1 MTDTFARRTRHAV
14 ARAAVLGG
22 TALLGAALLA
32 TWQAPSTTGWNRS
45 AAEGTVWQLTNGA
58 RANNGLRVLQ
68 GHSTLVGLARWR
80 SQDQVQRNYF
90 DHTVAGSG
98 YQVYHWYDTNGLSY
112 RSGGENIGW
121 NNGMSDAD
129 SPVKIHEGF
138 MASPGHR
145 VNILNRDWTH
155 GGIGGFAADNVS
167 FLGKIRSPRFYT
179 ELFMQAAG
187 SAPAAPPP
195 PTTSAPPPPPPS
207 GGGGGG
213 GGSTGTVTRATQP
226 PAAAAAPDPTPKVVS
241 MPAPARPTAS
251 APLDGAAPVQAR
263 QHPWSSHAVRALPLN
278 QAWPRGDATAA
289 DAAGSMRVVAASPT
303 DAGFVQGVLGGV
315 IGFSIN

>member
-1 MTDTFARRTRHAV
+1 MTDHFPRRARHAV
-14 ARAAVLGG
+14 ARAALLGS

-32 TWQAPSTTGWNRS
+32 TWQAPLTTGWNQS
-45 AAEGTVWQLTNGA
+45 GAEGTVWQLTNGA

-112 RSGGENIGW
+112 RYGGENIGW

-145 VNILNRDWTH
+145 ANILNGEWTH
-155 GGIGGFAADNVS
+155 GGIGAYAADNVS
-167 FLGKIRSPRFYT
+167 FLGAIRSPRFYT
-179 ELFMQAAG
+179 ELFMQAL
-187 SAPAAPPP
+187 SSTPAPPP
-195 PTTSAPPPPPPS
+195 PTSTPRPPS
-207 GGGGGG
+207 SGGG
-213 GGSTGTVTRATQP
+213 GGSTGTVSR
-226 PAAAAAPDPTPKVVS
+226 PAAPASPAAAPDPAPKVVS
-241 MPAPARPTAS
+241 MPTPVRPTPS
-251 APLDGAAPVQAR
+251 APFDGAAPVAAR
-263 QHPWSSHAVRALPLN
+263 QHGWSAHAVRALPLDA
-278 QAWPRGDATAA
+278 AWPRGDATQSAPT
-289 DAAGSMRVVAASPT
+289 GSLRVIAAST
-303 DAGFVQGVLGGV
+303 SDAGFVQGVLGGV
-315 IGFSIN
+315 IGFTLN